1 MKSLRK
7 ICAVCALCIATT
19 IIPPSASAGSYSDVY
34 EYDSYYT
41 AVNRLAD
48 LGIVSGYD
56 DGTFHGDWSITRAE
70 FAKLIVCAMDAESE
84 ARASGISS
92 KFYDVEQGNWAVPYI
107 AYVSSKGIVSG
118 YPDGS
123 FGAGNTITYA
133 EALTILGRILGYTEE
148 TIGAYWPTNYIEA
161 AASLGLTDGLN
172 VQPYAPINR
181 AVAAVIID
189 RALFTK
195 MSKSGVGGGKILFES
210 YGYTAVEDVVVLA
223 TGGDDKSLYS
233 DEVRLNNNSVYTST
247 MRSALSVGDILKYVI
262 INEDGEIVCVK
273 RYNENGETSEKTKY
287 TVLEDCYIIASAAE
301 DKTLGNMEIK
311 TSKGTFT
318 VSDSSVLEKVGETG
332 TLVLDKN
339 NKVISASTVEVEPA
353 LASRDYTGSETTLE
367 GTTINY
373 TNLIV
378 YRDGKAASV
387 SDIKKNDVVY
397 YNTRS
402 NTMDV
407 YTKKVTG
414 IYYDASPS
422 KAYVS
427 EVTVGGKSY
436 VIGSDSA
443 LSRLDA
449 SSGAFEIGDKVTL
462 LLGKND
468 KVVYAV
474 ELSDFDFF
482 EYGVVTG
489 SGQKVAESG
498 VNEGSSETY
507 VKIYMT
513 DGEEYEYTADKDYKD
528 YVGKL
533 VRITYTGGKVSLNT
547 VNTSSSSKT
556 YGKIDKSKRTLGGKS
571 VLKDVKIIQKLSG
584 DGEAVRL
591 ETLNFDTLEEEEIP
605 EAKVIATVSANS
617 FGDVGIMYV
626 EGIGSSYSYGVMK
639 KTAVQTAFDV
649 EAEKNVPTSYTYTIY
664 GENGESSFT
673 SQTNFAINAENGI
686 GYRTYA
692 DGSVSSIISLYKL
705 ASAGAADAVE
715 GSRIKVNDVVYK
727 MSSDVRIVDISESK
741 YKVVSIDE
749 LAEAKTKSIKIYSDT
764 KEGTV
769 RVVTITR

>member
-7 ICAVCALCIATT
+7 ICAVCAVSITAALLPQAV
-19 IIPPSASAGSYSDVY
+19 SAEYTDVY

-41 AVNRLAD
+41 AVNRLSD

-56 DGTFHGDWSITRAE
+56 DGTFHGDASITRAE

-92 KFYDVEQGNWAVPYI
+92 KFYDVPQGNWAVPYI

-123 FGAGNTITYA
+123 FGPDNTITYA

-161 AASLGLTDGLN
+161 ASSIGLTKDLI
-172 VQPYAPINR
+172 VQTYAPINR

-189 RALFTK
+189 RALFSK
-195 MSKSGVGGGKILFES
+195 MSKAVNVNAPMLFEN
-210 YGYTAVEDVVVLA
+210 YGYTALEDVVVLA
-223 TGGDDKSLYS
+223 TGKDDKSLYS
-233 DEVRLNNNSVYTST
+233 DEVKLNDNSVYTSK
-247 MRSALSVGDILKYVI
+247 MRSSLSAGEVLKYAVI
-262 INEDGEIVCVK
+262 NRDGEIVCVK
-273 RYNENGETSEKTKY
+273 RYNEDGESSEKTKY
-287 TVLEDCYIIASAAE
+287 TVYEDCYIIASAKE
-301 DKTLGNMEIK
+301 DSTLGSMEIK

-318 VSDSSVLEKVGETG
+318 VSNTEILDKVGETG
-332 TLVLDKN
+332 TLVIDKN
-339 NKVISASTVEVEPA
+339 NKVISASTVEVEPM
-353 LASRDYTGSETTLE
+353 LASHDYTSGESNVE

-373 TNLIV
+373 TNLVV

-387 SDIKKNDVVY
+387 ADIKKNDVIY
-397 YNTRS
+397 YNTQS
-402 NTMDV
+402 NTIDV
-407 YTKKVTG
+407 YSKKVTG

-489 SGQKVAESG
+489 SGQKVAQTG
-498 VNEGSSETY
+498 MNEGSSETY
-507 VKIYMT
+507 VKLYMT
-513 DGEEYEYTADKDYKD
+513 DGEEYEYTADRDYKD

-533 VRITYTGGKVSLNT
+533 VRITYTDSKVTLNT
-547 VNTSSSSKT
+547 VNTSTNSKA
-556 YGKIDKSKRTLGGKS
+556 YGAVDKSKRTLGGKN
-571 VLKDVKIIQKLSG
+571 VLKDVKIIQKLSKG
-584 DGEAVRL
+584 DDTIRL
-591 ETLNFDTLEEEEIP
+591 EILNFDTLEEDTVP
-605 EAKVIATVSANS
+605 ESKVIASVAANS
-617 FGDVGIMYV
+617 FGDIGILYV
-626 EGIGSSYSYGVMK
+626 EGIGSTYSYGVVKNVSTETM
-639 KTAVQTAFDV
+639 FD
-649 EAEKNVPTSYTYTIY
+649 AESNKNVPYRYTYTIY
-664 GENGESSFT
+664 GENGET
-673 SQTNFAINAENGI
+673 KYTTETNYGVSAGNGV
-686 GYRTYA
+686 GYRTLS
-692 DGSVSSIISLYKL
+692 DNSLTELISLYKL
-705 ASAGAADAVE
+705 KAANSIDAVE
-715 GSRIKVNDVVYK
+715 GSRIKINGTIYK
-727 MSSDVRIVDISESK
+727 MASNVRIIDVSETK
-741 YKVVSIDE
+741 YKIVSVDE
-749 LAEAKTKSIKIYSDT
+749 LASSKVSSIKLYSDT
-764 KEGTV
+764 KDDVV
-769 RVVTITR
+769 RVITVTK

>member
-7 ICAVCALCIATT
+7 ICAVCALCIATSLLPQT
-19 IIPPSASAGSYSDVY
+19 VSANSYADVY

-41 AVNRLAD
+41 AVNRLSD

-56 DGTFHGDWSITRAE
+56 DGLFHGDRPITRAE

-92 KFYDVEQGNWAVPYI
+92 KFYDVPQGNWAVPYI
-107 AYVSSKGIVSG
+107 AYVASKGIVSG

-123 FGAGNTITYA
+123 FGPANTITYA

-148 TIGAYWPTNYIEA
+148 SIGAYWPTNYIEA
-161 AASLGLTDGLN
+161 AASLGLTKDLN

-181 AVAAVIID
+181 AVAAVVID

-195 MSKSGVGGGKILFES
+195 MSKASGAGSSILFEA
-210 YGYTAVEDVVVLA
+210 YGYSAVEDVVVLA
-223 TGGDDKSLYS
+223 TGSDDKTLYS
-233 DEVRLNNNSVYTST
+233 DEVRLNNNNVYTSL
-247 MRSALSVGDILKYVI
+247 MRSSLTVGDILKYAI

-273 RYNENGETSEKTKY
+273 RYNEDGASSEKTKY
-287 TVLEDCYIIASAAE
+287 TVLEDCYIIASAKE
-301 DKTLGNMEIK
+301 DKTLGSMEIK

-318 VSDSSVLEKVGETG
+318 VSNSDVLDKVGETG
-332 TLVLDKN
+332 TLVIDKN
-339 NKVISASTVEVEPA
+339 NKVISASTVEVEPM
-353 LASRDYTGSETTLE
+353 LASHDYSANEATAE
-367 GTTINY
+367 GTTINHSG
-373 TNLIV
+373 LVV

-387 SDIKKNDVVY
+387 SDIKKNDVIY
-397 YNTRS
+397 YNTQS
-402 NTMDV
+402 NTMEV

-449 SSGAFEIGDKVTL
+449 SNGAFEIGDKVTL

-468 KVVYAV
+468 KVVFAV

-482 EYGVVTG
+482 EYGVVTQ
-489 SGQKVAESG
+489 SGQKVADAGE
-498 VNEGSSETY
+498 NEGSSETY
-507 VKIYMT
+507 VRIYMP

-533 VRITYTGGKVSLNT
+533 VRLTYSNAKVSLNT
-547 VNTSSSSKT
+547 VNTSSNAKN
-556 YGKIDKSKRTLGGKS
+556 YGAIDKSKRTLGGKS
-571 VLKDVKIIQKLSG
+571 VLKDVKIIQKLSS
-584 DGEAVRL
+584 DDETLRL
-591 ETLNFDTLEEEEIP
+591 ETLNFDTLEEDELP
-605 EAKVIATVSANS
+605 ESKVIASVSANS
-617 FGDVGIMYV
+617 FGDIGILYV
-626 EGIGSSYSYGVMK
+626 EGIGSTYSYGVMK
-639 KTAVQTAFDV
+639 HTKTETTFDI
-649 EAEKNVPTSYTYTIY
+649 ESNKNVPYRYTYTIY
-664 GENGESSFT
+664 GENGESKYTTES
-673 SQTNFAINAENGI
+673 NFNISAESGI
-686 GYRTYA
+686 GYRILS
-692 DGSVSSIISLYKL
+692 DGSVSNIMSLYKI
-705 ASAGAADAVE
+705 ASSSGADAVE
-715 GSRIKVNDVVYK
+715 GSRIKINDVVYK
-727 MSSDVRIVDISESK
+727 MSSNVSIVDITNDT

-749 LAEAKTKSIKIYSDT
+749 LASAKTKSIKLYSDT
-764 KEGTV
+764 KNGTV

>member
-7 ICAVCALCIATT
+7 ICAVCALCIASTMLPQT
-19 IIPPSASAGSYSDVY
+19 ISAEVYSDVY

-41 AVNRLAD
+41 AVNRLSD
-48 LGIVSGYD
+48 LGIISGYG

-107 AYVSSKGIVSG
+107 AYVASKGIVSG

-123 FGAGNTITYA
+123 FGANNTITYA

-181 AVAAVIID
+181 AVAAVVID

-195 MSKSGVGGGKILFES
+195 MSKASGAGSSILFEA
-210 YGYTAVEDVVVLA
+210 YGYSAIEDVVVLA
-223 TGGDDKSLYS
+223 TGNDDNSLYS
-233 DEVRLNNNSVYTST
+233 DEVRLNNNSVYTSA
-247 MRSALSVGDILKYVI
+247 MRSSLAVGDILKYAIV
-262 INEDGEIVCVK
+262 NEDGEIVCVK
-273 RYNENGETSEKTKY
+273 RYNEDGETSEKTKY

-318 VSDSSVLEKVGETG
+318 VSNTEVLDKVGETG

-353 LASRDYTGSETTLE
+353 LASHDYSGGETSLE
-367 GTTINY
+367 GKTINY
-373 TNLIV
+373 TNLVV
-378 YRDGKAASV
+378 YRDGKSASV

-397 YNTRS
+397 YNTQS
-402 NTMDV
+402 NTMDI
-407 YTKKVTG
+407 YSKKVTG

-443 LSRLDA
+443 LARLDA
-449 SSGAFEIGDKVTL
+449 SNGAFEIGDKVTL

-528 YVGKL
+528 YKGKL
-533 VRITYTGGKVSLNT
+533 VRITYTNGKVSLNT
-547 VNTSSSSKT
+547 VNTSTNAKT
-556 YGKIDKSKRTLGGKS
+556 YGAIDKSKRTLGGKT

-584 DGEAVRL
+584 DDDDVKL
-591 ETLNFDTLEEEEIP
+591 ETLNFDTLEENELP
-605 EAKVIATVSANS
+605 ESKVIATVTANS
-617 FGDVGIMYV
+617 FGDIGIMYV

-639 KTAVQTAFDV
+639 HTATQTTYDA
-649 EAEKNVPTSYTYTIY
+649 EADKNVPSSYTYTIY
-664 GENGESSFT
+664 GESGESKYT
-673 SQTNFAINAENGI
+673 SQTNYNISAECGI
-686 GYRTYA
+686 GYKTSSN
-692 DGSVSSIISLYKL
+692 GSISSIMALYKI
-705 ASAGAADAVE
+705 ASSGAADAVE
-715 GSRIKVNDVVYK
+715 GSRIKINGVIYK
-727 MSSDVRIVDISESK
+727 MSSNVRIIDISESK

-749 LAEAKTKSIKIYSDT
+749 LAAAKTKSVKIYSDT
-764 KEGTV
+764 KDGIV
-769 RVVTITR
+769 QVVTITR